1 MGQMD
6 HLVIAPKMYL
16 SRSSALM
23 TTNPGAQ
30 MNRIHMS
37 QKELKKV
44 KMMAPKSG
52 YCQECQW

>member
-30 MNRIHMS
+30 KNRIHMS

-44 KMMAPKSG
+44 KMMAPKS
-52 YCQECQW
+52 